1 MEKVG
6 YIRVSTKGQ
15 NEIRQVKEFEKLGI
29 EEKNIYLDK
38 ESGAH
43 FERIGYLYMKKRLR
57 KGDILYLESI
67 DRLGRN
73 YKEIITE
80 FKEITD
86 KIGADIIV
94 LDMSLL
100 NTTKHK
106 DLLGNFISDLV
117 LQVLS
122 FVSHKELENIKKRQ
136 KQGIKAAKERGVK
149 FGRPSINFNT
159 DLFYKEIKKWK
170 EGKQTAVVTYQNL
183 GISKSSFYKIVKMIN
198 FCKK

>member
-15 NEIRQVKEFEKLGI
+15 NEARQVREFEKLGI

-38 ESGAH
+38 ESGGS
-43 FERIGYLYMKKRLR
+43 FERTGYLYMKKRLR

-86 KIGADIIV
+86 NIGTDIIV
-94 LDMSLL
+94 LDMPLL
-100 NTTKHK
+100 DTTKHK

-136 KQGIKAAKERGVK
+136 KQGIEAAKERGVR
-149 FGRPSINFNT
+149 FGRPSIDYNTNLFNS
-159 DLFYKEIKKWK
+159 EIKKWK

-183 GISKSSFYKIVKMIN
+183 GISKSSFYKIL
-198 FCKK
+198 KK